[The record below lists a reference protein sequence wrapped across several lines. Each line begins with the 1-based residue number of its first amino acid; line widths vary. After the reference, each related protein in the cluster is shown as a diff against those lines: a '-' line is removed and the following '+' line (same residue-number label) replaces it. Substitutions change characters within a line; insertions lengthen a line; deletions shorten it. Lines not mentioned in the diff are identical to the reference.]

1 MEIIGLEPLEGG
13 SFRLR
18 LANGSAL
25 KVSSALVADMRL
37 AKGADLQEHQL
48 EELNM
53 RVEQARLRQRA
64 AEMIGRRAMSKK
76 ELIKKLREK
85 GEDPD
90 MAEEAACWM
99 EDMGFINDE
108 EYAASLV
115 RKYSAK
121 GYGPSRIK
129 SEFYSRGVP
138 REYWDEALEALE
150 DPSDELDRFIM
161 NRLKGEDPDQKQLK
175 KVTDALCRRGHSW
188 DDIRSAVNRY
198 YDTLDN

>member
-99 EDMGFINDE
+99 EDMGFVNDE

-161 NRLKGEDPDQKQLK
+161 NRLKGEKPDQKQLK
-175 KVTDALCRRGHSW
+175 KVTDALYRRGHSW